1 MKERHKI
8 RNEKGKERNE
18 KGKERK
24 GKGKERKGE
33 EKRVEKSSGYEGRMD
48 GVRNFSLLME

>member
-1 MKERHKI
+1 MKRER
-8 RNEKGKERNE
+8 KGMKR
-18 KGKERK
+18 ERK
-24 GKGKERKGE
+24 GK

>member
-1 MKERHKI
+1 MKRER
-8 RNEKGKERNE
+8 KGMKR
-18 KGKERK
+18 ERK